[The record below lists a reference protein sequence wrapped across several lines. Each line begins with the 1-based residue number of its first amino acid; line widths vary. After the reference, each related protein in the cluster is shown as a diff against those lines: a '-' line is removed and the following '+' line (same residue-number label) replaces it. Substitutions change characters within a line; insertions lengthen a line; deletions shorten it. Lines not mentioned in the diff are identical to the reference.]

1 MNVRELTDYHQIH
14 LNINTLIKYLT
25 YFSSQIIIIFKSWV
39 GRLGYLGSLR
49 SYRTL
54 GIEHFDLIWLIEC
67 LKMKFQI

>member
-25 YFSSQIIIIFKSWV
+25 YFSSQIIIIFKSWF
-39 GRLGYLGSLR
+39 GRLGSLG

-54 GIEHFDLIWLIEC
+54 GIEHFALIWLIEC
-67 LKMKFQI
+67 LK